1 MSNAI
6 VTLFVV
12 ALMLTAVLSWSQ
24 ASVGSMDSAAESWK
38 QMVET
43 AREVSRTDI
52 DVIDAQYQEP
62 FVEVLVRNCGE
73 VHLAQF
79 SKWDVMVNYYDAG
92 GGYHISSLS
101 YTEDSDPGDDQWAV
115 VTIYSDDSLS
125 QEEVFEPG
133 ILNPGE
139 VMLMKLNLQPKPGL
153 GTTNWVIVGSNNG
166 VVASAQFAG

>member
-12 ALMLTAVLSWSQ
+12 ALMLAAVLSWSQ
-24 ASVGSMDSAAESWK
+24 ASVSSTDSAAESWK

-43 AREVSRTDI
+43 AKEVSRTDI
-52 DVIDAQYQEP
+52 EAISAERQGP
-62 FVEVLVRNCGE
+62 FVEVLVHNCGE

-79 SKWDVMVNYYDAG
+79 SKWDVIVHYYDG
-92 GGYHISSLS
+92 GGSYHVSGLS
-101 YTEDSDPGDDQWAV
+101 YIEDGNPGNGEWTV

-133 ILNPGE
+133 ILNSGE
-139 VMLMKLNLQPKPGL
+139 VMLLRLRLNPAPGNN
-153 GTTNWVIVGSNNG
+153 TTNWVIVSSDNG
-166 VVASAQFAG
+166 VVASAQFEG

>member
-6 VTLFVV
+6 VTLFIV
-12 ALMLTAVLSWSQ
+12 ALMLAAVLSWSQ
-24 ASVGSMDSAAESWK
+24 ASVGSMDSAAQSWK

-52 DVIDAQYQEP
+52 EVISANTTAP
-62 FVEVLVRNCGE
+62 FVEVLIHNCGE

-79 SKWDVMVNYYDAG
+79 SKWDVIAHHYDASG
-92 GGYHISSLS
+92 SYHVSSLS
-101 YTEDSDPGDDQWAV
+101 YIEDSDPGNDQWTV
-115 VTIYSDDSLS
+115 VTIYSDESLG

-139 VMLMKLNLQPKPGL
+139 VILLRLKLTPEPGQ
-153 GTTNWVIVGSNNG
+153 GTTNRVTISTPNG
-166 VVASAQFAG
+166 VVASAQFEG

>member
-24 ASVGSMDSAAESWK
+24 ASVGTMDSAAQSWK
-38 QMVET
+38 QMVST
-43 AREVSRTDI
+43 AEEVSRTDI
-52 DVIDAQYQEP
+52 EVISAQEQGLW
-62 FVEVLVRNCGE
+62 VEVLVRNCGE

-79 SKWDVMVNYYDAG
+79 SKWDVIVHYYDASG
-92 GGYHISSLS
+92 DYHVSALS
-101 YTEDSDPGDDQWAV
+101 YIEDGDPGDNQWTV

-139 VMLMKLNLQPKPGL
+139 VMLIRLKLEPAL
-153 GTTNWVIVGSNNG
+153 GNSTTNRVIVSSDNG
-166 VVASAQFAG
+166 VVASAQFIG

>member
-24 ASVGSMDSAAESWK
+24 ASVDSLDSAAQSWK

-52 DVIDAQYQEP
+52 SVIDVQKQGAYREL
-62 FVEVLVRNCGE
+62 FVQNCGE

-79 SKWDVMVNYYDAG
+79 SKWDVIVHYYDAPG
-92 GGYHISSLS
+92 NYHVSCLS
-101 YTEDSDPGDDQWAV
+101 YTEDLSPGDNQWTV
-115 VTIYSDDSLS
+115 VTIYSDESLS
-125 QEEVFEPG
+125 QGEGFEPG

-139 VMLMKLNLQPKPGL
+139 VMLLRSKLTPAEGAS
-153 GTTNWVIVGSNNG
+153 TSNWITVSSNNG
-166 VVASAQFAG
+166 VVASAQFEG

>member
-12 ALMLTAVLSWSQ
+12 ALMLAAVLSWSQ

-52 DVIDAQYQEP
+52 AVIDVQKQGAYREV
-62 FVEVLVRNCGE
+62 FVQNCGE

-79 SKWDVMVNYYDAG
+79 SKWDVIVHYYDAPG
-92 GGYHISSLS
+92 NYHISRLS
-101 YTEDSDPGDDQWAV
+101 YTEDVSPGDNEWAV

-125 QEEVFEPG
+125 QEEGCEPG

-139 VMLMKLNLQPKPGL
+139 VMLLRSKLTPAAGAS
-153 GTTNWVIVGSNNG
+153 TSNWVIVSSDNG
-166 VVASAQFAG
+166 VSASAQFEG

>member
-52 DVIDAQYQEP
+52 AVIDVQKQGAYREV
-62 FVEVLVRNCGE
+62 FVQNCGE

-79 SKWDVMVNYYDAG
+79 SKWDVMVNYYDSDDV
-92 GGYHISSLS
+92 YYISWLS
-101 YTEDSDPGDDQWAV
+101 YTEDSDPGDNQWAV
-115 VTIYSDDSLS
+115 VTIYSDDSLG
-125 QEEVFEPG
+125 QEEWFEPG

-139 VMLMKLNLQPKPGL
+139 VMLVRSKLAPAAGAS
-153 GTTNWVIVGSNNG
+153 TSNWVTVSSDNG

>member
-52 DVIDAQYQEP
+52 EVTDAQYQEP

-79 SKWDVMVNYYDAG
+79 SKWDVIVHYYDDSG
-92 GGYHISSLS
+92 DYHVSALS
-101 YTEDSDPGDDQWAV
+101 YIEEGDPGDEEWTV

-139 VMLMKLNLQPKPGL
+139 VMLMKLKLTPTPGP

>member
-12 ALMLTAVLSWSQ
+12 ALMLAAVLSWSQ
-24 ASVGSMDSAAESWK
+24 ASVSSMDSAAESWK

-52 DVIDAQYQEP
+52 EVIDAQWQTP
-62 FVEVLVRNCGE
+62 FVEVLVHNCGE

-79 SKWDVMVNYYDAG
+79 SKWDVVVNHYDG
-92 GGYHISSLS
+92 DDGYHISWLS
-101 YTEDSDPGDDQWAV
+101 YTEDSDPGNDQWTV

-139 VMLMKLNLQPKPGL
+139 VMLMKLRLTPEPGQ
-153 GTTNWVIVGSNNG
+153 GTTNRVTISTPNG
-166 VVASAQFAG
+166 VVASAQFEG

>member
-12 ALMLTAVLSWSQ
+12 ALMLAAVLSWSQ

-43 AREVSRTDI
+43 AKEVSRTDI
-52 DVIDAQYQEP
+52 EVIDAQEQGS
-62 FVEVLVRNCGE
+62 FVEVYVRNCGE

-79 SKWDVMVNYYDAG
+79 SKWDVMVNYYDG
-92 GGYHISSLS
+92 DDVYYISWLS
-101 YTEDSDPGDDQWAV
+101 YTEDSDPGDNQWAV
-115 VTIYSDDSLS
+115 ATIYSDDSLS
-125 QEEVFEPG
+125 QEEGFEPG

-139 VMLMKLNLQPKPGL
+139 VMLVRSKLTPAAGAS
-153 GTTNWVIVGSNNG
+153 TSNWVMVSSDNG